1 MVTECDASIKHQR
14 TLYNYGN
21 ILDENLE
28 SIITRIGEEV
38 SPRTWYRQTGKIMK
52 KQTTYNR

>member
-38 SPRTWYRQTGKIMK
+38 SPRTWYRQTDKKIK
-52 KQTTYNR
+52 K